1 MKNFLVI
8 VIFLLFGLDGFAQQ
22 PDARIIIK
30 GVNEKFA
37 KVKDYQ
43 ANARIDTRISFLK
56 ILPQKAIV
64 YFKQPD
70 KFRIKSTGIA
80 ILPKQQFDNLFSL
93 LRKEDAYEAFVS
105 GAEVIQGRPTVLLN
119 IIPRAD
125 TSDLVLAKTW
135 VDTKENL
142 IMRSQLTTKSNG
154 TVLIDYQYG
163 KYSDYALPDQ
173 IKFTVEV
180 KKFKIPK
187 AVSADINS
195 TASKVPPG
203 KEPKTGN
210 IIIDLKEYKINLGV
224 ADSYFK

>member
-8 VIFLLFGLDGFAQQ
+8 VLFLLFGLDGFAQQ

-105 GAEVIQGRPTVLLN
+105 GAEVIQGRSTVLLN
-119 IIPRAD
+119 IIPRSD

-142 IMRSQLTTKSNG
+142 IIRSQLTTKSNG

-195 TASKVPPG
+195 TPSKVPPG